1 MAALTCRRC
10 RSEFVRR
17 SSRKTLAERL
27 LSLVYVLPFR
37 CQLCQHRFL
46 AFRWRERWVR
56 AAGATRGDERR
67 EYERLPVQ
75 AWSSLWWRDR
85 QGEARVTD
93 LSIAGCSIETDAPVP
108 EGEVIQLKLEARGD
122 DRPIVVDRAVVR
134 SAHGGRL
141 GVQFIRVQEDE
152 QGRLRHYLYQV
163 HVSRLS

>member
-10 RSEFVRR
+10 RSEFARR
-17 SSRKTLAERL
+17 SSRKTLAEQL
-27 LSLVYVLPFR
+27 LSFVYVFPFR

-46 AFRWRERWVR
+46 AFRPRERWVR
-56 AAGATRGDERR
+56 AAGAAGERR

-93 LSIAGCSIETDAPVP
+93 LSITGCSIETDAPVP
-108 EGEVIQLKLEARGD
+108 EGEVIQLKLQARGD
-122 DRPIVVDRAVVR
+122 DRPIVVDHAVVR
-134 SAHGGRL
+134 SARGGRL

-152 QGRLRHYLYQV
+152 QGRLRHYLYEV
-163 HVSRLS
+163 HVSRLT

>member
-1 MAALTCRRC
+1 MGALKCPRC

-27 LSLVYVLPFR
+27 WSLVYVFPFR
-37 CQLCQHRFL
+37 CQLCQHRFR

-56 AAGATRGDERR
+56 AAATADDRR
-67 EYERLPVQ
+67 EYERLPIQ
-75 AWSSLWWRDR
+75 AWSTLWYQDR
-85 QGEARVTD
+85 QREARVTD
-93 LSIAGCSIETDAPVP
+93 LSIAGCSIETDTPVP
-108 EGEVIQLKLEARGD
+108 EGEVIQLRLEARGD

-134 SAHGGRL
+134 SAQAGRL

-152 QGRLRHYLYQV
+152 EGRLRHYLYEV